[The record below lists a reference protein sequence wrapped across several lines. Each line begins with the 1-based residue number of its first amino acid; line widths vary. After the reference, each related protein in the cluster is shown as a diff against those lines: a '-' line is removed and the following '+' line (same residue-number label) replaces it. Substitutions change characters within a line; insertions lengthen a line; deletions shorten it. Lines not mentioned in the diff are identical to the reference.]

1 MFSFNYT
8 NILRSGLKVSKK
20 KIQKIQDIKI
30 IRTSRRTKSVSLK
43 VRNGQ
48 LEISCPF
55 NTSEIFL
62 KNLIER
68 KKIWID
74 KNIELSKNNQKKID
88 QISNGLI
95 NLKGKVLRLVYKKS
109 KFERIVIEENELKIF
124 YSDRFRSKKL
134 IVEWLKLQA
143 NNFLEA
149 RMLFLSNR
157 IGIRFNSLTIKS
169 YTARWGSCNLKGDIF
184 LNWKLI
190 MLPESVIDY
199 VLIHELVH
207 INVPNHSKKFW
218 DLIKRKNPDYCKNK
232 KWLKD
237 NGSSFILFN

>member
-109 KFERIVIEENELKIF
+109 KFERIVIEERNHYLLSCLRIEKNHHYVPPRSVCAGVEST
-124 YSDRFRSKKL
+124 YSF
-134 IVEWLKLQA
+134 
-143 NNFLEA
+143 F
-149 RMLFLSNR
+149 
-157 IGIRFNSLTIKS
+157 T
-169 YTARWGSCNLKGDIF
+169 
-184 LNWKLI
+184 
-190 MLPESVIDY
+190 
-199 VLIHELVH
+199 
-207 INVPNHSKKFW
+207 
-218 DLIKRKNPDYCKNK
+218 
-232 KWLKD
+232 
-237 NGSSFILFN
+237 

>member
-74 KNIELSKNNQKKID
+74 KNIELSKNNQKK
-88 QISNGLI
+88 L
-95 NLKGKVLRLVYKKS
+95 
-109 KFERIVIEENELKIF
+109 
-124 YSDRFRSKKL
+124 
-134 IVEWLKLQA
+134 
-143 NNFLEA
+143 
-149 RMLFLSNR
+149 
-157 IGIRFNSLTIKS
+157 IRFQT
-169 YTARWGSCNLKGDIF
+169 
-184 LNWKLI
+184 
-190 MLPESVIDY
+190 V
-199 VLIHELVH
+199 
-207 INVPNHSKKFW
+207 
-218 DLIKRKNPDYCKNK
+218 
-232 KWLKD
+232 
-237 NGSSFILFN
+237 